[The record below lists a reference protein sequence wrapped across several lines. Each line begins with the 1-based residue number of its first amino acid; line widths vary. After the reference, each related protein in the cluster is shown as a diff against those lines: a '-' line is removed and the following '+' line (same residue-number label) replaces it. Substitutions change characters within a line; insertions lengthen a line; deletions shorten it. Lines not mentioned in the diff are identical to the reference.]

1 MTLVTIESIK
11 KTFKNVTTGTNHI
24 TTIINNQPINVPFRN
39 EEIELLLKQHPNK
52 EKITDIEYL
61 VVKIRPPYNKKSL
74 YVKNV
79 TDENE
84 QDVSYKYC
92 LKSLY
97 GKYSKDNNNHDRIIR
112 AFRDTIGNKKKRKFF
127 LETDYIID
135 DDGNYNGICDNCNK
149 NDKIHIDH
157 YMFSFQQILDDFI
170 QRQTITFSKLKVYE
184 NNNLYEFTDK
194 KISEDWINFHDENAQ
209 YRVLCPSCNMS
220 LSSYGYKKNINLY
233 K

>member
-1 MTLVTIESIK
+1 MSLVTIESIK
-11 KTFKNVTTGTNHI
+11 KTFKNLTNGTKHI
-24 TTIINNQPINVPFRN
+24 TTTITNQPINIPFRN

-74 YVKNV
+74 YVKNI
-79 TDENE
+79 TDDDE

-97 GKYSKDNNNHDRIIR
+97 GKYSKENNNRDRIIR
-112 AFRDTIGNKKKRKFF
+112 AFRDTIGNSKKRKFF
-127 LETDYIID
+127 LETDYNID
-135 DDGNYNGICDNCNK
+135 DNGNYIGICENCK
-149 NDKIHIDH
+149 KTDKIHIDH
-157 YMFSFQQILDDFI
+157 YMHSFQQILDDFI
-170 QRQTITFSKLKVYE
+170 QKQSITFSKLEVYE

-194 KISEDWINFHDENAQ
+194 KIAEDWINFHDEKAE
-209 YRVLCPSCNMS
+209 YRVLCPSCNIS
-220 LSSYGYKKNINLY
+220 LSSYGYKKTINLY